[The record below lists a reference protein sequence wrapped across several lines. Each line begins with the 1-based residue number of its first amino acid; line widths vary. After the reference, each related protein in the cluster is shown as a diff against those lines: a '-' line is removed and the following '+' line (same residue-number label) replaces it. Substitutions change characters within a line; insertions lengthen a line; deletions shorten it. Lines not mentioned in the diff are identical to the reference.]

1 MSGTEGPGSGG
12 LRPCGP
18 KNYMGVN
25 KDGIFD
31 AVFMIPYKHIE
42 QVFILPNVS
51 KTFSK
56 EQAYEVIIVPTGA
69 TGSSSI
75 KREYP
80 QMISFTW
87 PEKQADKELGGTVGE
102 AADGEKDTYGTILK
116 KVLNDQLKAFDKE
129 VIDLCEDPHAKLM
142 VGVEAFL
149 SPPTDTRVK
158 SNVDSHLHFLN
169 QGILFTANMFHEE
182 FLTIFLPF
190 HSLENVI
197 LIEARDSKRNI
208 IGLNLICGATEPFY
222 KDKDDGK
229 STTLMCFPK
238 IDQSLM
244 GGLQEYLKE
253 HNVKVMLCEQSFYD
267 YEKDV
272 PMTSWMPLMKWDL
285 DSFFIHMNIWVIF
298 FLPWNQMKQVIVI
311 PNLSISVTKDE
322 AFQIIIVPTGAVGV
336 SSVKREYPQIISFS
350 WPDKMADKDLHS
362 HEAANSE
369 KDTYLFVFVRAMND
383 HLKPFNK
390 AVIDLTSETGNESV
404 IVRTAILS
412 PPTDSRVKTKTRGQL
427 YLMDQGIMDQGLFF
441 NSQWH

>member
-1 MSGTEGPGSGG
+1 MPRRGTSSRGGRGGKAAGGAAKRKRDASDAGNLDGIQKRRTDKRSQEEGREWQHQYYQRVSVSDLSGMGCGWCRLITPEVPFHSPFTCKGHIESMSGTEGPGSGG
-12 LRPCGP
+12 LRLCGP
-18 KNYMGVN
+18 KNYM
-25 KDGIFD
+25 
-31 AVFMIPYKHIE
+31 E

-158 SNVDSHLHFLN
+158 SNVDGHLHFLN
-169 QGILFTANMFHEE
+169 QGILFAANLFDEE

-190 HSLENVI
+190 QSLESVT
-197 LIEARDSKRNI
+197 LIQARDSKRKTV
-208 IGLNLICGATEPFY
+208 GLNLICGATEPFY

-229 STTLMCFPK
+229 GRTLMGFRR

-244 GGLQEYLKE
+244 DHLQKYLKD
-253 HNVKVMLCEQSFYD
+253 HDVKVMLCEQSFYD

-272 PMTSWMPLMKWDL
+272 PMTSWMPLMK
-285 DSFFIHMNIWVIF
+285 
-298 FLPWNQMKQVIVI
+298 
-311 PNLSISVTKDE
+311 
-322 AFQIIIVPTGAVGV
+322 
-336 SSVKREYPQIISFS
+336 
-350 WPDKMADKDLHS
+350 
-362 HEAANSE
+362 
-369 KDTYLFVFVRAMND
+369 
-383 HLKPFNK
+383 
-390 AVIDLTSETGNESV
+390 
-404 IVRTAILS
+404 
-412 PPTDSRVKTKTRGQL
+412 
-427 YLMDQGIMDQGLFF
+427 
-441 NSQWH
+441 